1 MLRVFAS
8 FLIALSLLAAP
19 MQVLASQVGTHSG
32 MVASAMNE
40 PSGAA
45 HHAAPAQTCA
55 SGECQTSLEQCAIA
69 CLSLP
74 AALSGADGVSLMAP
88 VNAHWSPERAR
99 LGAGQEPALPDQP
112 PISHLL

>member
-8 FLIALSLLAAP
+8 FLIAISLLATP
-19 MQVLASQVGTHSG
+19 VQVLASQ
-32 MVASAMNE
+32 SAMHAGMTATAMKGPSE
-40 PSGAA
+40 PA
-45 HHAAPAQTCA
+45 HHAAPAQGCN
-55 SGECQTSLEQCAIA
+55 SGECQGSLEQCAIA

-88 VNAHWSPERAR
+88 LDSHWPPERAR